1 MCRSAWRGHQVRNF
15 FFKKLR
21 TWVGRPRAD
30 SWRLFCFFLAYSC
43 VDLLK
48 LIVKTQSHIMFT
60 ELYIVH
66 RARNNCLGQIITKNP
81 VNEYS
86 IYQVIF
92 VSLYRL
98 RSREFW
104 SGRTENHAHYCPV
117 SAREWSHQVRLSS
130 RGWTGPAPWWCTAQC
145 TS

>member
-1 MCRSAWRGHQVRNF
+1 MENSINF
-15 FFKKLR
+15 FF
-21 TWVGRPRAD
+21 
-30 SWRLFCFFLAYSC
+30 FFLKPPLNYSC

-48 LIVKTQSHIMFT
+48 LIIVKTQSHIMFT

-66 RARNNCLGQIITKNP
+66 RARNNCLGQLITKNP

-117 SAREWSHQVRLSS
+117 SARE
-130 RGWTGPAPWWCTAQC
+130 
-145 TS
+145 